1 MANIKV
7 KNQDKKAMEIIY
19 PDGIEIDLDE
29 AWRKLISNQFTGSAG
44 RGFGELVQNFLDSY
58 SSSTPWNERQGKI
71 KSGKGWISIIDF
83 GEGMDR
89 DRLALLVTL
98 GGTDKNKNISKI
110 GTFGIGFFSIFNPKL
125 KTRKVRVIT
134 QCEGQVVEIFFVVK
148 EPGKRPQISTRIL
161 KKKISFSTEVK
172 VEFDDPSSVGLCL
185 DHAESCLKYY
195 PCRVTINGRPYVS
208 IWQQAEKKGSRMF
221 KEGHCDGFVEP
232 GGGLRNHVTLLC
244 KYEHLM
250 FLPLNS
256 LMTGGHS
263 TTYDLRDFKRNSMP
277 FLDDI
282 STTINCN
289 NLNVTISR
297 DSFSMN
303 FAYSSMIRTLA
314 NVMETELG
322 YQLEHNSTPELILPN
337 QYVLINKL
345 RDYLNNPENN
355 DSLDKKEELTV
366 ISRLARAKVYRING
380 RRESYSLADLLELK
394 SEPLPLFYSPRQDN
408 LRWLGGNFKHD
419 FIVLPPY
426 CDKGGGAPDFYDLI
440 FKSIFGDVVNLDT
453 IRQQNDRL
461 KELVEAGVVEKE
473 ALSPKVQFEGERD
486 LEEKELKLLEELDT
500 FFTHKGIRE
509 AITKN
514 LHLRVKHI
522 RTVFFDVKDQKAV
535 IATGLFDNEGK
546 ALSDT
551 VHCNLDLE
559 DEDGQPLKKNDNHQT
574 IMLGLHRNHE
584 LIRSIIANKD
594 PYRLYF
600 SLPILA
606 HELALCQKLLVPYS
620 LCYHLVKEQL
630 ASDMRKALMDHLLP
644 EGYSCMTKGEF
655 QWLTQKQKIRNE

>member
-1 MANIKV
+1 MTNTKV
-7 KNQDKKAMEIIY
+7 KNQAKKTMEIIY
-19 PDGIEIDLDE
+19 PNGIEIDLDE

-58 SSSTPWNERQGKI
+58 PSSTPWNERQGKI
-71 KSGKGWISIIDF
+71 KSGKGWLSITDY

-89 DRLALLVTL
+89 DRLTLLVTL
-98 GGTDKNKNISKI
+98 GGTDKNNNISKI

-134 QCEGQVVEIFFVVK
+134 RCEDQVVEILFVVK
-148 EPGKRPQISTRIL
+148 DPGKRPKISTRIL
-161 KKKISFSTEVK
+161 EKKISFSTEVK
-172 VEFDDPSSVGLCL
+172 VEFGDPASVGECL

-195 PCRVTINGRPYVS
+195 PCKVTINGRPYVS
-208 IWQQAEKKGSRMF
+208 IWQQAEKRGSRMF
-221 KEGHCDGFVEP
+221 KKGHCDGFVET

-244 KYEHLM
+244 KYEYLM
-250 FLPLNS
+250 LLPLNS
-256 LMTGGHS
+256 LITGGHS
-263 TTYDLRDFKRNSMP
+263 ITYDLRDYKRNSMP

-303 FAYSSMIRTLA
+303 LAYNTMVRTLA
-314 NVMETELG
+314 DVMVKELG
-322 YQLEHNSTPELILPN
+322 IHLEQNSTPELILPN
-337 QYVLINKL
+337 QYILINKL
-345 RDYLNNPENN
+345 SDYVNKPENN
-355 DSLDKKEELTV
+355 DSLDKKEELAV
-366 ISRLARAKVYRING
+366 ISRLTQAKVYRING
-380 RRESYSLADLLELK
+380 RRDYYSLVDLLELK
-394 SEPLPLFYSPRQDN
+394 SEDLPLFYSPRQDN

-426 CDKGGGAPDFYDLI
+426 CKKGGGAPDFYDLI

-473 ALSPKVQFEGERD
+473 ALSPEVQFEGERNLD
-486 LEEKELKLLEELDT
+486 EKERKLLEELDT
-500 FFTHKGIRE
+500 FFAHQGIRE

-514 LHLRVKHI
+514 LHLPVKHI

-535 IATGLFDNEGK
+535 IATGLFDDEGK

-559 DEDGQPLKKNDNHQT
+559 DEEGQPLKQKDNQT
-574 IMLGLHRNHE
+574 LMLGLHRNHE

-594 PYRLYF
+594 PHRLYF

-620 LCYHLVKEQL
+620 PCYHLVKEQL
-630 ASDMRKALMDHLLP
+630 ARDMRKALMDHLLP
-644 EGYSCMTKGEF
+644 EVAAA
-655 QWLTQKQKIRNE
+655 